1 MSTEDTE
8 FDTYLEGFKKRVY
21 EAFCDNINTPGVVI
35 EVDEAIKKT
44 NIYLESKT
52 KKITFLEKAYNT
64 IIKPFN
70 SMGLEY
76 NANESSS
83 SEAAVLTAITKFRDE
98 IRVNAKSDFK
108 TILDICDKFRDYDMV
123 DLNVRIEDKK
133 IGDPSTWK
141 YENKE
146 ILVKERE
153 KKIEDKLKKEE

>member
-1 MSTEDTE
+1 
-8 FDTYLEGFKKRVY
+8 
-21 EAFCDNINTPGVVI
+21 
-35 EVDEAIKKT
+35 
-44 NIYLESKT
+44 
-52 KKITFLEKAYNT
+52 
-64 IIKPFN
+64 
-70 SMGLEY
+70 MGLEY

-108 TILDICDKFRDYDMV
+108 AILDICDKFRDYDMV

-141 YENKE
+141 YEKKE
-146 ILVKERE
+146 VLEKERE